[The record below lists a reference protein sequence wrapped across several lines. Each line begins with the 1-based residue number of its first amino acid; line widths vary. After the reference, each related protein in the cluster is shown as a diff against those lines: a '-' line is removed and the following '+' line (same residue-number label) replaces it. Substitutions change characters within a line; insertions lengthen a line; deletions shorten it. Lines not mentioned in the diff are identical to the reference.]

1 MYVLSLVVYHIFLGT
16 ILSTFPLSSLT
27 FQPKWPVWKKLLVYF
42 WSDWFEMRLCAF
54 PERRPRDKWV
64 KCQFSQN
71 NNSSKF
77 MKEHLNFKGHDLSSI
92 LNEKKQVIWQV
103 VSSRLPP
110 ENITRMHRL
119 ITYKQTQTSVHY
131 PYCLLLFGK
140 VYMRENT
147 FMSISDC
154 HTLFSI
160 WL

>member
-1 MYVLSLVVYHIFLGT
+1 MS
-16 ILSTFPLSSLT
+16 
-27 FQPKWPVWKKLLVYF
+27 
-42 WSDWFEMRLCAF
+42 
-54 PERRPRDKWV
+54 
-64 KCQFSQN
+64 KCQFSEN

-119 ITYKQTQTSVHY
+119 ITYKQSQTSVHY

-160 WL
+160 SMQEEQTSPRFHTYFHSIFVLECENCLPIWHGALSYPFSNN